1 LFPIVSFSQIE
12 RWVYRYS
19 GVSGF
24 RHDCA
29 NSIIYGSDENLYAA
43 GISWYDATKDD
54 FTVISLT
61 NLGVERW
68 IYTYNGLADN
78 NDEAYFVVYGEDGN
92 IYVAGS
98 CYGTDTTRDFTVIS
112 LTSAGTER
120 WVYQYNGSGDGP
132 DYAYAIAYGADG
144 NIYVTGNCWNTN
156 ANTDFTVISLT
167 NSGTERW
174 VYQYNGSGDDNDCG
188 RSIVYGADGCIYAG
202 GDSYGIGAYEDF
214 TVISLADS
222 GTERWVYRYNG
233 PGNWADYA
241 FSVVYGSDSNIY
253 ATGGSFGSVAFDI
266 TVICLTDSGTD
277 QWIYRHPENGFDD
290 CGYAGVYGADSNIYV
305 AGIYGSS
312 IADFM
317 VVSLTDSGTP
327 RWEYVCYTAAL
338 IFEQATSIVYGADSN
353 IYAAGQIA
361 PGSITDVNFAVVSLT
376 NSGTERWVYRYDR
389 CGEYDF
395 ANSICYGVDGNLYA
409 AGQSID
415 SITGGDFTVISINP
429 DMGVQED
436 LIPSH
441 AITYK
446 FLQIHPNPFHNK
458 TVISYFMERDIK
470 NVVLKIYDVTGR
482 LVKSFNHLTNHQL
495 LFNQITWDGTDD
507 FGKKIPTGVYFCR
520 LETDKYTV
528 TKKIVKL
535 R

>member
-1 LFPIVSFSQIE
+1 MISSQKKIIFITLLTLFPIIGFCQTE
-12 RWVYRYS
+12 RWIYRYS

-29 NSIIYGSDENLYAA
+29 NSIIYGSDGNIYAA
-43 GISWYDATKDD
+43 GYSWHNGTNDD
-54 FTVISLT
+54 LTVISLA

-78 NDEAYFVVYGEDGN
+78 NDEAYSVVYGEDGN

-120 WVYQYNGSGDGP
+120 WVYQYNGSGNGP

-167 NSGTERW
+167 N
-174 VYQYNGSGDDNDCG
+174 
-188 RSIVYGADGCIYAG
+188 
-202 GDSYGIGAYEDF
+202 
-214 TVISLADS
+214 S

-266 TVICLTDSGTD
+266 TVICLTDSGTE

-327 RWEYVCYTAAL
+327 RWEYVCYTPAL

-361 PGSITDVNFAVVSLT
+361 PGSITDVDFAVVSLT

-415 SITGGDFTVISINP
+415 SITGGDFTVISLNP

-470 NVVLKIYDVTGR
+470 NIVLKIYDVTGR
-482 LVKSFNHLTNHQL
+482 LVKSFNHLTNHRL
-495 LFNQITWDGTDD
+495 LFNQVTWDGTDD
-507 FGKKIPTGVYFCR
+507 FGKKFPAGVYFCQ